1 MPTIKNALILNLFGW
16 FFLTINKN
24 TLFFEELFLALTF
37 SMFFLA
43 ILEAFNA
50 FFFSYYVDRIT
61 TIKANY
67 RKIFLRRKEAINQL
81 IESYTLYKDL
91 PEFIVDY
98 ASLVYI
104 RYNET
109 LELEISSEEKMLE
122 EAYKRTLQGLY
133 KF

>member
-24 TLFFEELFLALTF
+24 SLFFEELFLALTF

-50 FFFSYYVDRIT
+50 FFFSYYVDRIN

-67 RKIFLRRKEAINQL
+67 KKIFLRRKEAINQL
-81 IESYTLYKDL
+81 IESYNLYKDL
-91 PEFIVDY
+91 PELIVDY

-104 RYNET
+104 RYNEM
-109 LELEISSEEKMLE
+109 LEVEIVSEEKLLE

-133 KF
+133 KL

>member
-1 MPTIKNALILNLFGW
+1 MPSS
-16 FFLTINKN
+16 FL
-24 TLFFEELFLALTF
+24 
-37 SMFFLA
+37 
-43 ILEAFNA
+43 
-50 FFFSYYVDRIT
+50 YYVDRNNNNKGET
-61 TIKANY
+61 TERSFFVVK
-67 RKIFLRRKEAINQL
+67 KLFNQL